1 MENSRPPKLPVI
13 RRNVQVLKLPSAE
26 QQARNA
32 LGAAA
37 RVMGAV
43 ITGGRVQR
51 SHEDVQAILKI
62 CQGDESAPPC
72 EHWMS
77 EKKRCARCGCFMAF
91 KAKLATEKCPVGKWG

>member
-1 MENSRPPKLPVI
+1 MENSRLPKLPVI

-43 ITGGRVQR
+43 ITGGRLQR
-51 SHEDVQAILKI
+51 SHEEVQAILKI
-62 CQGDESAPPC
+62 CQGDESAPQC
-72 EHWMS
+72 EQWRPD
-77 EKKRCARCGCFMAF
+77 KKRCYKCGCYMSF
-91 KAKLATEKCPVGKWG
+91 KAKVATEKCPLGKWG